1 MQVKGNIVLYNTRIY
16 EEENLGPK
24 DFMEKVKQVRRIRT
38 SRRLKFTFFP
48 ISPKDMERN
57 ERLWEFVNGNLNAM
71 NYDHKYFIIMFPEW
85 LYLFLR
91 YSPQKS
97 ITQSIVVA
105 LTGLYAGD
113 PTQRQRIEQKLERS
127 LFLKVRENYE
137 NHFKEFEDFSFIVAE
152 DWKLADEVNDHYF
165 EKRKRFISRFD
176 YFFRDNCGNPVILP
190 YLYPIYEPRYENS
203 LLSKSTFDIP
213 LVNSYFSKSD
223 WRRIIQG
230 NSSDEL
236 IRMESEE
243 EPWAQWKKNF
253 LRDNNLNTAA

>member
-16 EEENLGPK
+16 EEENHGPK

-48 ISPKDMERN
+48 MSPKDMERN

-113 PTQRQRIEQKLERS
+113 PTQREKIEQKLERS

-137 NHFKEFEDFSFIVAE
+137 NYFKEFEDFSFIVAE

-165 EKRKRFISRFD
+165 EKRKR
-176 YFFRDNCGNPVILP
+176 
-190 YLYPIYEPRYENS
+190 
-203 LLSKSTFDIP
+203 
-213 LVNSYFSKSD
+213 
-223 WRRIIQG
+223 
-230 NSSDEL
+230 
-236 IRMESEE
+236 
-243 EPWAQWKKNF
+243 
-253 LRDNNLNTAA
+253 